1 MIILK
6 STFEFM
12 WCHKSTFQIILYG
25 FENKKHPDDGSD
37 VEKKFLFLVLFIQ
50 FNHEL
55 RNASESDG
63 TAK

>member
-12 WCHKSTFQIILYG
+12 WCQKSAFQIILDW

-55 RNASESDG
+55 RNASKSDG

>member
-1 MIILK
+1 MWGQK
-6 STFEFM
+6 SAL
-12 WCHKSTFQIILYG
+12 QIILDW

-55 RNASESDG
+55 RNASKSDG